1 MTAMTAS
8 VSATSGPLACPDGG
22 DAPARPGPPAL
33 GSEVVSAPVAP
44 APVPM
49 SSAPSA
55 LVAPAPPAPAPAPAP
70 ATRPLGPGR
79 LRTEPDRPAALA
91 LGGSASHVPDLP
103 WSA

>member
-8 VSATSGPLACPDGG
+8 AT
-22 DAPARPGPPAL
+22 PGPPAR
-33 GSEVVSAPVAP
+33 GSEVAP
-44 APVPM
+44 APASAPM
-49 SSAPSA
+49 PDPAPAPIPASPAPSA
-55 LVAPAPPAPAPAPAP
+55 PLEPASAPPAPAP

-79 LRTEPDRPAALA
+79 LRTEPDQPAALA

>member
-55 LVAPAPPAPAPAPAP
+55 PVEPASAPPAPAP

-79 LRTEPDRPAALA
+79 LRTEPDQPAALA